1 MNKEKWMH
9 AAEVIDAM
17 RVFPR
22 LFLIACFAWN
32 VWIAATL
39 LEWYMALPKDDR
51 SLEASGFASIVF
63 LAIVGFT
70 KLVYETYSRNS
81 VNWELRASKSED
93 QA

>member
-1 MNKEKWMH
+1 MNKQRWMDI
-9 AAEVIDAM
+9 AELIDAY

-22 LFLIACFAWN
+22 AFLIACFAWN
-32 VWIAATL
+32 VWAASTL
-39 LEWYMALPKDDR
+39 LDWYTALPKDDR

-81 VNWELRASKSED
+81 VNWELRASKET
-93 QA
+93 Q